1 MSTLWTPSGEHR
13 VDRPKKTSTEKSQEA
28 NVDDAIAAALPDG
41 VTLEDLSD
49 EERANAE
56 AIIKKMAQA
65 RERMLQTPAATI
77 VANHAMGLY
86 ELAALHLSTETP
98 NFAEASIAIDALNA
112 IVEKMVGRLGEGEA
126 TVVNARDQIRVAFV
140 RLKQQTQ
147 TQSQSSDNGQ

>member
-1 MSTLWTPSGEHR
+1 M
-13 VDRPKKTSTEKSQEA
+13 DRPKKTSTEKSQET
-28 NVDDAIAAALPDG
+28 NLDDAIAAALPDG
-41 VTLEDLSD
+41 VKLEDLSD

-56 AIIKKMAQA
+56 AIVKEMAQA

-112 IVEKMVGRLGEGEA
+112 IVEKMVGRLGEGET

-147 TQSQSSDNGQ
+147 AQSQSSDNGR

>member
-1 MSTLWTPSGEHR
+1 M
-13 VDRPKKTSTEKSQEA
+13 DRPKKTSTEKSQEA

-56 AIIKKMAQA
+56 AIIKEVAQA

>member
-1 MSTLWTPSGEHR
+1 M
-13 VDRPKKTSTEKSQEA
+13 DRPKKTSTEKSQEA

-56 AIIKKMAQA
+56 AIIKEMAQA

>member
-1 MSTLWTPSGEHR
+1 
-13 VDRPKKTSTEKSQEA
+13 VDRPKKTSTEKSQET
-28 NVDDAIAAALPDG
+28 NLDDAIAAALPDG
-41 VTLEDLSD
+41 VKLEDLSD

-56 AIIKKMAQA
+56 AIVKEMAQA

-112 IVEKMVGRLGEGEA
+112 IVEKMVGRLGEGET

-147 TQSQSSDNGQ
+147 AQSQSSDNGR